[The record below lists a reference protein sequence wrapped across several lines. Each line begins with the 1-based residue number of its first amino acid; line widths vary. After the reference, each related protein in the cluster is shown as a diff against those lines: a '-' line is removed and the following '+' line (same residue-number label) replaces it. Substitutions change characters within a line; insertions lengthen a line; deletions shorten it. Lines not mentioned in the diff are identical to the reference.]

1 MPASTPM
8 LKRTPVEVVVE
19 VVVDGVIVCA
29 FAVNA
34 NAVNA
39 KAIAEIFNEFFM
51 MLYIL
56 NCRVF
61 LNTGQSNVLNH
72 LSFFILMSALFNR
85 LINKII
91 I

>member
-1 MPASTPM
+1 
-8 LKRTPVEVVVE
+8 VVVE

-51 MLYIL
+51 MLY
-56 NCRVF
+56 
-61 LNTGQSNVLNH
+61 
-72 LSFFILMSALFNR
+72 
-85 LINKII
+85 
-91 I
+91 